1 MLLASFLFAVGMTG
15 ISVAASTAQVGVGAG
30 VGVTTGGAVNTGVP
44 GVPASAAVGGQ
55 GAVGTQVQGSTEILT
70 KKGTVRS
77 EQRTSVQ
84 GQTNQNAQ
92 GRAGATKGLE
102 RAKQRMSPKG
112 LDHAKSL
119 DGESSAA
126 GSGRVRATYK

>member
-1 MLLASFLFAVGMTG
+1 MRRSQRRPATTFVGIEAET
-15 ISVAASTAQVGVGAG
+15 
-30 VGVTTGGAVNTGVP
+30 GVTAGGAVNTGVP
-44 GVPASAAVGGQ
+44 GVPAAAAVGGQ
-55 GAVGTQVQGSTEILT
+55 GAVGTQVQGSAEIST

-84 GQTNQNAQ
+84 GQANQNAQ

-119 DGESSAA
+119 EGESSAA